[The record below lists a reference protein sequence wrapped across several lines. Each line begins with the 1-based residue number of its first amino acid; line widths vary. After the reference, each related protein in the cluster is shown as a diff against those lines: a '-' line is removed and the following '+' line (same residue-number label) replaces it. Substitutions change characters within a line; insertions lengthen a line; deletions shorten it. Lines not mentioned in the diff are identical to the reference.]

1 MELVIPT
8 MWKRPD
14 FILRTLKYY
23 LSLKEI
29 KKVIIID
36 NDYANRPKDK
46 IFNSKK
52 IKILNYYKNI
62 YVNPAWNKGMEH
74 VSDDLVCIC
83 NDDICIDKL
92 IIKLVQEFESLE
104 SNKIDLIGVGSRDFE
119 SFAIFPFKMDIT
131 KNLGKQALNF
141 GIAMF
146 IRKKHYKA
154 IPDDLKVWF
163 GDDYLVRNCKNVFA
177 VSSNKFRGEMSA
189 TISSLRKE
197 GSEIDLV
204 IKNDTH
210 NWENEYKGKSY
221 F

>member
-1 MELVIPT
+1 
-8 MWKRPD
+8 
-14 FILRTLKYY
+14 
-23 LSLKEI
+23 
-29 KKVIIID
+29 
-36 NDYANRPKDK
+36 
-46 IFNSKK
+46 
-52 IKILNYYKNI
+52 
-62 YVNPAWNKGMEH
+62 MEH

-104 SNKIDLIGVGSRDFE
+104 SNKIDLIGVGSCNFE
-119 SFAIFPFKMDIT
+119 SFAIHPFKMDIT